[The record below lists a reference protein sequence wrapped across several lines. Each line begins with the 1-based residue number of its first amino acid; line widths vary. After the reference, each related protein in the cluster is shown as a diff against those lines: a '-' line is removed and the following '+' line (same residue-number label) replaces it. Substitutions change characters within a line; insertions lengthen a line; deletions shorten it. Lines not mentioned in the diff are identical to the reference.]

1 MNDKPSALK
10 KFSELNSILNDSPTS
25 RVIGTKIGMTNY
37 NKLKANVEELGN
49 SIINKNPHIIFQ
61 LIEKYLINTLLINEP
76 YYAKIDH
83 LDYVTQI
90 PKVDNLY
97 SKWEDLNHSKY
108 KQKQLIL
115 NRKDFKVK

>member
-1 MNDKPSALK
+1 MSNKLSTLEK
-10 KFSELNSILNDSPTS
+10 NSELNSTLNDSTTS

-37 NKLKANVEELGN
+37 NKLKANVEELRN

-61 LIEKYLINTLLINEP
+61 LIERYLINTLWVNKP

-83 LDYVTQI
+83 LDYATQI
-90 PKVDNLY
+90 PRVDNLY
-97 SKWEDLNHSKY
+97 SKWDDLNHSKY

-115 NRKDFKVK
+115 NRKDSKIK

>member
-10 KFSELNSILNDSPTS
+10 NFSELNSILNDSPTS

-37 NKLKANVEELGN
+37 NKLKANVEELRN

-61 LIEKYLINTLLINEP
+61 LIEKYLINTLLVNEP

-83 LDYVTQI
+83 LNYATQI

>member
-1 MNDKPSALK
+1 MNGKLGALK
-10 KFSELNSILNDSPTS
+10 KISELNSILNDSITS
-25 RVIGTKIGMTNY
+25 KAIGTKIGMTNY
-37 NKLKANVEELGN
+37 NKLKANVEELRN

-61 LIEKYLINTLLINEP
+61 LIEKYLINTLLVNEP

-83 LDYVTQI
+83 LDYATQI